1 MDVAQWCYMWD
12 GLCWVEYPGCK
23 LVRTSRCSYKKMFD
37 HDLTLLRVAPLA
49 VSKGWG
55 WVGVGAD
62 PPCSS
67 STEHVG
73 LAFLGGD

>member
-37 HDLTLLRVAPLA
+37 HGLTMRLSENVKMAALQVQN
-49 VSKGWG
+49 K
-55 WVGVGAD
+55 
-62 PPCSS
+62 
-67 STEHVG
+67 
-73 LAFLGGD
+73 